1 VVLRFALGL
10 LAIFCL
16 AGCEKQSGDAI
27 VLTKELIAA
36 APPISETSPASSPAS
51 PNEILTTSEEPR
63 PIGDDEITLD
73 GYVMKLELRGT
84 SRDPRALKDEQW
96 RVKVRMNYDG
106 RTFNIQAEQRQFNK
120 LKEGDRVQVSYRLGK
135 YTKTVWGAEIEE
147 TRKWESLEIESERSL
162 TGLGMIARW
171 HEQMRWQPAAPLG
184 TSTFVFT
191 MFAPQLIPSAFT
203 GSVPTILQFPTEAFR
218 PVRSLRHMTT
228 QLLQE
233 AAQVIP
239 NQQLL
244 INVVSKRVR
253 QLGLGHRPMVETT
266 PRMSL
271 TDIALKEI
279 IAGKLTFEALESS
292 DGA

>member
-1 VVLRFALGL
+1 
-10 LAIFCL
+10 
-16 AGCEKQSGDAI
+16 
-27 VLTKELIAA
+27 
-36 APPISETSPASSPAS
+36 
-51 PNEILTTSEEPR
+51 
-63 PIGDDEITLD
+63 
-73 GYVMKLELRGT
+73 
-84 SRDPRALKDEQW
+84 
-96 RVKVRMNYDG
+96 
-106 RTFNIQAEQRQFNK
+106 
-120 LKEGDRVQVSYRLGK
+120 
-135 YTKTVWGAEIEE
+135 
-147 TRKWESLEIESERSL
+147 
-162 TGLGMIARW
+162 
-171 HEQMRWQPAAPLG
+171 
-184 TSTFVFT
+184 
-191 MFAPQLIPSAFT
+191 MFAPQLTPSTLAV
-203 GSVPTILQFPTEAFR
+203 SVPTILQFPTEASR

-279 IAGKLTFEALESS
+279 IAGKLTFEALKAS

>member
-1 VVLRFALGL
+1 
-10 LAIFCL
+10 
-16 AGCEKQSGDAI
+16 
-27 VLTKELIAA
+27 
-36 APPISETSPASSPAS
+36 
-51 PNEILTTSEEPR
+51 
-63 PIGDDEITLD
+63 
-73 GYVMKLELRGT
+73 
-84 SRDPRALKDEQW
+84 
-96 RVKVRMNYDG
+96 
-106 RTFNIQAEQRQFNK
+106 
-120 LKEGDRVQVSYRLGK
+120 
-135 YTKTVWGAEIEE
+135 
-147 TRKWESLEIESERSL
+147 
-162 TGLGMIARW
+162 
-171 HEQMRWQPAAPLG
+171 
-184 TSTFVFT
+184 

-203 GSVPTILQFPTEAFR
+203 GTVPTILQFPTEASR

-279 IAGKLTFEALESS
+279 IAGKLTFEALESP

>member
-1 VVLRFALGL
+1 
-10 LAIFCL
+10 
-16 AGCEKQSGDAI
+16 
-27 VLTKELIAA
+27 
-36 APPISETSPASSPAS
+36 
-51 PNEILTTSEEPR
+51 
-63 PIGDDEITLD
+63 
-73 GYVMKLELRGT
+73 
-84 SRDPRALKDEQW
+84 
-96 RVKVRMNYDG
+96 
-106 RTFNIQAEQRQFNK
+106 
-120 LKEGDRVQVSYRLGK
+120 
-135 YTKTVWGAEIEE
+135 
-147 TRKWESLEIESERSL
+147 
-162 TGLGMIARW
+162 
-171 HEQMRWQPAAPLG
+171 
-184 TSTFVFT
+184 
-191 MFAPQLIPSAFT
+191 MFAPQLFPPTLA
-203 GSVPTILQFPTEAFR
+203 GSVPTILQFPTGASR